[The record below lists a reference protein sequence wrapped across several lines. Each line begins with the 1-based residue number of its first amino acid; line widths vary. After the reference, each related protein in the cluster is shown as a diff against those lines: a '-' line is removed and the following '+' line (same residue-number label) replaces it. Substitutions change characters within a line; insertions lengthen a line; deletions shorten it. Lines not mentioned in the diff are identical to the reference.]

1 VTARAQAAAPAEV
14 AAPAQPGY
22 AWSPNPVT
30 LPGQR
35 PNPVL
40 AQLGPVGKAI
50 VRLALFPRNEFLY
63 HRFDLKPKATPF
75 TAPETP
81 DATALNGT
89 LNAYTQFGGP
99 ISVAV
104 ITAPTNG
111 TVTVTDDGFFTYT
124 PDEALAGIPG
134 ADTFTAKVTDVSYHF
149 GKVIG
154 KIFGIPDRSTTVDIP
169 ISWNNLAPPPP
180 GDSNEYTYAIYNY
193 TGYTLQVSSWGDQQA
208 TTSAPPVGTVVNQG
222 EAVYVTMVGSATKDK
237 ESTYYF
243 DAIGA
248 GVAGIGPDN
257 PTYPD
262 YKANTK
268 LNYNYN
274 GVYYYDQATS
284 CAAYSGS
291 CDNGS
296 KSIYLYDSPGTN
308 FYLPGTT
315 AQDIDTQN
323 NVINQF
329 VADDGSN
336 VAFLNP
342 TSSIGYTPLTAVSGV
357 AVLNC
362 PAKTTCYLDITQTD
376 SVSRTAGH
384 SDTVGVSVTL
394 GTGQESAVNFQAE
407 ASYERAWNKSVTT
420 ESTTSQSYTEQ
431 FPAYGVRAYDYGFE
445 LYTFQTSPVVYTS
458 GTTTVTQFNDTYN
471 LQDTWYTFPNYDPPL
486 SSPPYINWYQ
496 CPTNGAACK
505 SMSAGVVPA
514 GFNFFTDISNPEDP
528 GYQDC
533 STDCDVYYGTADPGE
548 DVKIDS
554 VTGFTVWA
562 PLDDFPTYYLT
573 NPVGAQTVTP
583 GSTQG

>member
-1 VTARAQAAAPAEV
+1 M
-14 AAPAQPGY
+14 
-22 AWSPNPVT
+22 NPR
-30 LPGQR
+30 LM
-35 PNPVL
+35 N
-40 AQLGPVGKAI
+40 LGPVAKQILTAAHWFG
-50 VRLALFPRNEFLY
+50 NELNY
-63 HRFDLKPKATPF
+63 QRFDLKPTARAWS
-75 TAPETP
+75 APEAP
-81 DATALNGT
+81 DSTAVNGT
-89 LNAYTQFGGP
+89 LNAYTQIGDP
-99 ISVAV
+99 ISVEV
-104 ITAPTNG
+104 ITPPTNG
-111 TVTVTDDGFFTYT
+111 TVTLTDDGFFTYS
-124 PDEALAGIPG
+124 PHEALAGAPG
-134 ADTFTAKVTDVSYHF
+134 NDKFTVKVTDEGFHLGS
-149 GKVIG
+149 ILG
-154 KIFGIPDRSTTVDIP
+154 KIFGVRGHSTTADVLV
-169 ISWNNLAPPPP
+169 SWQDLTPPPP
-180 GDSNEYTYAIYNY
+180 GDGQTFDFYIHNY
-193 TGYTLQVSSWGDQQA
+193 TGYTLTVTAEDLQRVDQWPA
-208 TTSAPPVGTVVNQG
+208 VGTVIPQG
-222 EAVYVTMVGSATKDK
+222 EYAFVRMENCECDGDK
-237 ESTYYF
+237 ESTFYL
-243 DAIGA
+243 DATSA
-248 GVAGIGPDN
+248 GVAGVAPNNG
-257 PTYPD
+257 TYPD
-262 YKANTK
+262 YKVNTK
-268 LNYNYN
+268 VVWNSSTLQH
-274 GVYYYDQATS
+274 DKKTS
-284 CAAYSGS
+284 CAAYSGT
-291 CDNGS
+291 CDPDNDGNV
-296 KSIYLYDSPGTN
+296 YLYDSPGTN
-308 FYLPGTT
+308 FYLSGTT
-315 AQDIDTQN
+315 AQEIDVQN

-407 ASYERAWNKSVTT
+407 ASYERAWQKSVTT

>member
-1 VTARAQAAAPAEV
+1 MNPALM
-14 AAPAQPGY
+14 
-22 AWSPNPVT
+22 N
-30 LPGQR
+30 
-35 PNPVL
+35 
-40 AQLGPVGKAI
+40 LGPVAKQILTAAHWFG
-50 VRLALFPRNEFLY
+50 NELNY
-63 HRFDLKPKATPF
+63 QRFDLAPTVKPFVVSEA
-75 TAPETP
+75 P
-81 DATALNGT
+81 DATTVHGT
-89 LNAYTQFGGP
+89 LNAATQIGDP
-99 ISVAV
+99 ISVEV
-104 ITAPTNG
+104 IAAPTYG
-111 TVTVTDDGFFTYT
+111 TVTVTPEGFFTYS
-124 PDEALAGIPG
+124 PQEALAGTPG
-134 ADTFTAKVTDVSYHF
+134 NDKFTVEVTDEGFHL
-149 GKVIG
+149 G
-154 KIFGIPDRSTTVDIP
+154 KIFGVRGHSTTADVLV
-169 ISWNNLAPPPP
+169 SWQDLTPPPP
-180 GDSNEYTYAIYNY
+180 GDGQTFYFFIHNY
-193 TGYTLQVSSWGDQQA
+193 TGYTLTVTAEDLQRVDQWPA
-208 TTSAPPVGTVVNQG
+208 VGTVIPQG
-222 EAVYVTMVGSATKDK
+222 EYAFVRMENCECDGDK
-237 ESTYYF
+237 ESTFYL
-243 DAIGA
+243 DATSA
-248 GVAGIGPDN
+248 GVAGVAPNNG
-257 PTYPD
+257 TYPD
-262 YKANTK
+262 YKVNTK
-268 LNYNYN
+268 VVWNSSTLQH
-274 GVYYYDQATS
+274 DKKTS
-284 CAAYSGS
+284 CAAYSGT
-291 CDNGS
+291 CDPDNDGNV
-296 KSIYLYDSPGTN
+296 YLYDSPGTN
-308 FYLPGTT
+308 FYLSGTT
-315 AQDIDTQN
+315 AQEIDTQN

-486 SSPPYINWYQ
+486 SSSPYINWYQ

-514 GFNFFTDISNPEDP
+514 GFNYFTDISNPEDP
-528 GYQDC
+528 GFQDC

-573 NPVGAQTVTP
+573 NPVGEQTVNP